1 MPILEFACADC
12 ENHFDKLFRG
22 INVEIS
28 GVECPSCGSG
38 KVERQVSAFG
48 VSGVWQSNIPD
59 FSVPK
64 MRAPSP
70 NDPFNC
76 IVN

>member
-1 MPILEFACADC
+1 
-12 ENHFDKLFRG
+12 
-22 INVEIS
+22 
-28 GVECPSCGSG
+28 
-38 KVERQVSAFG
+38 
-48 VSGVWQSNIPD
+48 VWQSNIPD

-64 MRAPSP
+64 MRTPSP